1 MLKSDPFEVT
11 LSHSHAVIIPDRV
24 AKIFISNDHKR
35 VKVKAHYKDKS
46 VSFHAALTAK
56 KNGLCV
62 LMFSKEKQKT
72 LGIFMNDYFTMQL
85 FEDQSKYGVDMPEE
99 LEAVLLSDYDAY
111 TIFESL
117 TPGKQRSI
125 IYTILRYKVSQTRID
140 KALIL
145 TANLKRGIT
154 DQKLWLKPNP

>member
-1 MLKSDPFEVT
+1 MLKSDPFEVV
-11 LSHSHAVIIPDRV
+11 LGHSHAIVIPNEV
-24 AKIFISNDHKR
+24 AQLFLSKNHKR
-35 VKVKAHYKDKS
+35 VKVEARHNGEHI
-46 VSFHAALTAK
+46 SFYAALTAK

-72 LGIFMNDYFTMQL
+72 LGVFMNDYFSMQL

-111 TIFESL
+111 TIFENL

-125 IYTILRYKVSQTRID
+125 IYTILRYKSSQTRID

-145 TANLKRGIT
+145 TNNLKRGIT
-154 DQKLWLKPNP
+154 DQKLWLKSNL